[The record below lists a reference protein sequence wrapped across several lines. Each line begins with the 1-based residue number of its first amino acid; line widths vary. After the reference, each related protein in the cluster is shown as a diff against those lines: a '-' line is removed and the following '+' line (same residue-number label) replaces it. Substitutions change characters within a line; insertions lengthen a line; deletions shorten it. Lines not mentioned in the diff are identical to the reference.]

1 MAYKF
6 KTTKE
11 RSSLMS
17 KIRSNNTKPE
27 LVFRKKLWGNGIRF
41 SRKVSNLQEKPDIVL
56 NKYKIAIFIDG
67 EFWHGYHW
75 EEKKKKLKANR
86 EYWIPKI
93 ERNILRDR
101 KNTRKLRKDG
111 WRVVRFWGHQINKD
125 TEKCLQKIKRM
136 MKEN

>member
-125 TEKCLQKIKRM
+125 TEKCPISI
-136 MKEN
+136 N